1 VEDTTGGEVLV
12 TGPGRA
18 TQETVERLAAA
29 RAEMIAEIGKVIVG
43 QRTVIDH
50 LLIGVLCR
58 GHTLMIGVPG
68 LAKTLMVKTIAD
80 VLDLTFSRIQF
91 TPDLMPSDITGTDVI
106 EEDVSTGRRV
116 AKFIRGPIFANIV
129 LADEINRTPPKTQ
142 AAMLQVMQEYE
153 VTVGNTTY
161 PLELPFFVIATQNP
175 IELEGVYPLPEA
187 QLDRFMFSLP
197 VNYPS
202 VEEEIVVVK
211 TTTSTYSP
219 ELRHVLTGSEIS
231 RLQDLV
237 REVPV
242 ADEVVEYAVRL
253 AAATRP
259 DLPGAPDFV
268 REYLSWGASPRAS
281 QYLTLGAKA
290 RAILRGNLAVSFD
303 DVRAVAEPV
312 LSHRIIPNFH
322 ARSEDVKTE
331 QIVARLLETVSTGV
345 AR

>member
-1 VEDTTGGEVLV
+1 VFVRE
-12 TGPGRA
+12 PGQA
-18 TQETVERLAAA
+18 IQEAVERLAAA
-29 RAEMIAEIGKVIVG
+29 RRELVDEVAKVIVG
-43 QRTVIDH
+43 QQAVIDR
-50 LLIGVLCR
+50 LLIAILCR
-58 GHTLMIGVPG
+58 GHALMIGVPG
-68 LAKTLMVKTIAD
+68 LAKTLMVKTIAEA
-80 VLDLTFSRIQF
+80 LDLTFSRIQF

-106 EEDVSTGRRV
+106 EEDVSSGHRV
-116 AKFIRGPIFANIV
+116 SKFIRGPIFANIL

-142 AAMLQVMQEYE
+142 AAMLQVMEEYE

-202 VEEEIVVVK
+202 VDEEITVVK
-211 TTTSTYSP
+211 TTTSTYSA
-219 ELRHVLTGSEIS
+219 ELRQVLKGADIT

-237 REVPV
+237 RQVPI

-253 AAATRP
+253 AVATRP

-268 REYLSWGASPRAS
+268 NEYLSWGASPRAS

-290 RAILRGNLAVSFD
+290 RAILRGSLAVSFD
-303 DVRAVAEPV
+303 DVQAVAEPV
-312 LSHRIIPNFH
+312 LAHRIILNFH
-322 ARSEDVKTE
+322 ARSEDIKPE

-345 AR
+345 LR

>member
-1 VEDTTGGEVLV
+1 VKSTANGEVFV
-12 TGPGRA
+12 TGTGKA

-29 RAEMIAEIGKVIVG
+29 RNELIDEIGKVIIG

-50 LLIGVLCR
+50 LLIAILCR
-58 GHTLMIGVPG
+58 GHALMVGVPG
-68 LAKTLMVKTIAD
+68 IAKTLMVKTMAEA
-80 VLDLTFSRIQF
+80 LDLTFSRIQF

-161 PLELPFFVIATQNP
+161 PIELPFFVIATQNP

-187 QLDRFMFSLP
+187 QLDRFMFHLP
-197 VNYPS
+197 VGYPS
-202 VEEEIVVVK
+202 VDEEIVVVK
-211 TTTSTYSP
+211 TTTTTYSP
-219 ELRHVLTGSEIS
+219 ELHHVLTGTDII

-242 ADEVVEYAVRL
+242 ADEVVDYAVRL
-253 AAATRP
+253 AVATRP
-259 DLPGAPDFV
+259 DEPGAPDFIS
-268 REYLSWGASPRAS
+268 EYLSWGASPRAS

-312 LSHRIIPNFH
+312 LSHRIILNFH
-322 ARSEDVKTE
+322 ARSEDIKPE
-331 QIVARLLETVSTGV
+331 QIISRLLETVSTGV
-345 AR
+345 PR

>member
-1 VEDTTGGEVLV
+1 
-12 TGPGRA
+12 
-18 TQETVERLAAA
+18 
-29 RAEMIAEIGKVIVG
+29 
-43 QRTVIDH
+43 
-50 LLIGVLCR
+50 
-58 GHTLMIGVPG
+58 
-68 LAKTLMVKTIAD
+68 
-80 VLDLTFSRIQF
+80 
-91 TPDLMPSDITGTDVI
+91 VI